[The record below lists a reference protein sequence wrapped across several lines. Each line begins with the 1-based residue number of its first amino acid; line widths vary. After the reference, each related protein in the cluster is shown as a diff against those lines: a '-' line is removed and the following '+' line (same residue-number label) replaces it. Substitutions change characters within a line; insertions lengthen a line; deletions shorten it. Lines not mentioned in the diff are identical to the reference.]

1 MKQKAGKKYEEEG
14 KFRTRGIAAC
24 LKRGLLIQ
32 TGPSSEKDRGG
43 VGLGKN

>member
-14 KFRTRGIAAC
+14 NFRTRGIAAC